1 MSRCCRAEANGRG
14 RSIRRWG
21 TLSSNQSDDRGGAA
35 TKLRHA
41 LPRRRR
47 TVPTFKGRGTFLR
60 AAVRASV
67 LLPRPRLGPPPSPCL
82 QDTPRCLP
90 SLLHFT
96 GKVRSVSLLGSLSES
111 ESQLSEAK
119 HAAAGVRLSLSIFR
133 PKQRRHNAEETAR
146 TKKTEKRLNE

>member
-1 MSRCCRAEANGRG
+1 MSRCCRAEAKGRG

-60 AAVRASV
+60 TAVR
-67 LLPRPRLGPPPSPCL
+67 PPSVFL
-82 QDTPRCLP
+82 LMFSGHSALP
-90 SLLHFT
+90 SFPAPLHGQST
-96 GKVRSVSLLGSLSES
+96 VRLSLLGSLSKS

-146 TKKTEKRLNE
+146 TKKDGETGSMNEF